1 MNTTTRIRHFLLLC
15 AISLL
20 AAAGCG
26 GSGGGNA
33 SSGNALSAGT
43 TSGGTAAT
51 SGGSALLNAM
61 SLSAVS
67 VMPMTEL
74 TITGGGFRA
83 GGLVSVRFMPDDGT
97 DPVTIPALTVT
108 ASAVTVSVPVFFDSS
123 SGLSTAK
130 TAKVEVIQF
139 ANGTV
144 GVSQALSGLSIAAL
158 PPVPTMTS
166 VGALT
171 AMYLAGA
178 HAIAIAT
185 QAGLALDSRY
195 AASSQALGVLDADL
209 SSLAGAVNALLQG
222 SSTSLPVTLSNGDQ
236 LIINATVLSVADQ
249 LIQATLAG
257 YAAQVNSD
265 STLPGVVRAKLIQV
279 SRGASPGAPDGAC
292 PGSSYPV
299 DDANLTNFCTFYAAM
314 SNLSDPSSQTAQA
327 GAAMGKISL
336 DLGSPGVADSLQELI
351 AAVQATVAGTESKA
365 GAVGVALAMVTG
377 AAFSITSSNL
387 LAGDAPGTSEMY
399 QQSGQSGLEQALLQA
414 TGYPVPIG
422 LFLDVNAAVK
432 AIQTAGFGF
441 LDDDA
446 AGQLQGG
453 WMVPMPRDELAVVTD
468 QYGSTTFLNVP
479 NTKQWNFDSTT
490 LVVDTY
496 AAADAAP

>member
-1 MNTTTRIRHFLLLC
+1 
-15 AISLL
+15 
-20 AAAGCG
+20 
-26 GSGGGNA
+26 
-33 SSGNALSAGT
+33 
-43 TSGGTAAT
+43 
-51 SGGSALLNAM
+51 
-61 SLSAVS
+61 
-67 VMPMTEL
+67 
-74 TITGGGFRA
+74 
-83 GGLVSVRFMPDDGT
+83 
-97 DPVTIPALTVT
+97 
-108 ASAVTVSVPVFFDSS
+108 
-123 SGLSTAK
+123 
-130 TAKVEVIQF
+130 
-139 ANGTV
+139 
-144 GVSQALSGLSIAAL
+144 
-158 PPVPTMTS
+158 MTS

-185 QAGLALDSRY
+185 QSGLASDSRY

-222 SSTSLPVTLSNGDQ
+222 SYTSRPVTLSNGDQ
-236 LIINATVLSVADQ
+236 LTIDATVLSVADQ

-265 STLPGVVRAKLIQV
+265 STLPGVVRAKLLQV
-279 SRGASPGAPDGAC
+279 SRGASSGAPDGAC

-299 DDANLTNFCTFYAAM
+299 DDANWTNFCTFYAAM

-351 AAVQATVAGTESKA
+351 TGVQATVAGTESKA

-377 AAFSITSSNL
+377 AAFSITSSNV

-399 QQSGQSGLEQALLQA
+399 QQSGQSGLEHALQQA

-422 LFLDVNAAVK
+422 LFLDVNAAVA
-432 AIQTAGFGF
+432 AIQSAGFGF